1 MSRVAGPGAF
11 AVKPHRRNSAMAR
24 TAASYNVLAVTS
36 TLCRMFSL
44 SMNETCRCGRWA
56 RGYCSTMAKK
66 RRNNSFW
73 GHCKKQ
79 HVCSTLQF
87 MGVLRPKRSRIE
99 IEELLSAAMNT
110 ANEQRKQAVAE
121 FLEVTAA
128 VPHDSSADGILLIEN
143 AGAARQQAFA
153 EYQISLNRFMDFVV
167 SGIVPDDLK

>member
-1 MSRVAGPGAF
+1 MPD
-11 AVKPHRRNSAMAR
+11 
-24 TAASYNVLAVTS
+24 VLAIHEGDLASADGGHGDIVAPGRRKDEITR
-36 TLCRMFSL
+36 LGAL
-44 SMNETCRCGRWA
+44 QETA
-56 RGYCSTMAKK
+56 RLQY
-66 RRNNSFW
+66 
-73 GHCKKQ
+73 
-79 HVCSTLQF
+79 LQF

-128 VPHDSSADGILLIEN
+128 VPHDSSADGILLIAK

-153 EYQISLNRFMDFVV
+153 EYQIALNRFMDFVV